1 MPHAIRID
9 LTRPIAD
16 VLKDARKRAAAKGG
30 SVTGDDAAGAFSGAT
45 PLGAIEGT
53 YRVSGRTVELEITQ
67 KPMIL
72 GLALIEQKLREFF
85 A

>member
-1 MPHAIRID
+1 MPHSIRID
-9 LTRPIAD
+9 LSRPVAD
-16 VLKDARKRAAAKGG
+16 VLQDARRRAAAKGG
-30 SVTGDDAAGAFSGAT
+30 AITGDDAAGAFSGAT
-45 PLGAIEGT
+45 PIGSIEGT

-72 GLALIEQKLREFF
+72 GMALIEQKLREFF